1 MNGRLWQRGGSL
13 RSFNV
18 VGVYTGYVSCRA
30 NDSSGSTADPLFR
43 LTNQAAGGDVL
54 VGRSF
59 SKAPTK
65 QLQLQLQP
73 ASFWS
78 SVVGFIWFSYFS
90 LLYYLERVEISGQ
103 HYRLAPYPVSMEN
116 NPADHDEVVSQFCA
130 MTGIRPSEVS
140 PLSCS
145 QWMIGCI

>member
-1 MNGRLWQRGGSL
+1 MG
-13 RSFNV
+13 
-18 VGVYTGYVSCRA
+18 
-30 NDSSGSTADPLFR
+30 SSGCTADPLFR

-59 SKAPTK
+59 SKAPTNN

-78 SVVGFIWFSYFS
+78 SVVCFIWFAYSS
-90 LLYYLERVEISGQ
+90 ILYYLERIDIEISEQ
-103 HYRLAPYPVSMEN
+103 HYRLSPYPVSMEN

-130 MTGIRPSEVS
+130 MTGIRASEVGPYPVS
-140 PLSCS
+140 R
-145 QWMIGCI
+145 Q